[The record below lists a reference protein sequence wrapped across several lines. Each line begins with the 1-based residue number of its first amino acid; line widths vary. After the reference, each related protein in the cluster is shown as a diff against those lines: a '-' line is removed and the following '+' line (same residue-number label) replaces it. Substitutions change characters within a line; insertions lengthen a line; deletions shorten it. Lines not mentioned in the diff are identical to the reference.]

1 MDNYSKYLFEQIN
14 KIRSDPQSFIGLIED
29 AKDNIIKDR
38 YGRIIYKGKIKI
50 ALSKGKPAFD
60 EAIEFLKK
68 IKPMKKLEF
77 NHIISPKLPQN
88 ENEIKD
94 KNDLKKK
101 VENMINNGINIKS
114 YWRDVIKDPEISF
127 LLMIVDD
134 NGVKSGKKRKDILNS
149 SMKYIGISSVE
160 INGKFVC
167 YITLSSG
174 KQK

>member
-1 MDNYSKYLFEQIN
+1 
-14 KIRSDPQSFIGLIED
+14 
-29 AKDNIIKDR
+29 
-38 YGRIIYKGKIKI
+38 
-50 ALSKGKPAFD
+50 
-60 EAIEFLKK
+60 
-68 IKPMKKLEF
+68 
-77 NHIISPKLPQN
+77 
-88 ENEIKD
+88 
-94 KNDLKKK
+94 
-101 VENMINNGINIKS
+101 MINNGINIKS